1 MSASKGYWF
10 LLSGLLIGLALG
22 LFYSRLMEP
31 VEYYD
36 VSPASLSEADK
47 DQYRS
52 MVALAYDA
60 NGDIGRARARV
71 RLLGDAKT
79 VWSLSAQAQ
88 RILAENGEPG
98 AARSLAQLASVLG
111 QESGVIATPT
121 STPAQMAVV
130 ERLPSATPQPDEDGD
145 EATTDEAAEE
155 IEDEQAEQD
164 DDEEGVSTPTP
175 EKDQPESKPT
185 RQAAQISN
193 PGLGIPFELTERE
206 RVCDSQV
213 PEGTIQ
219 VIVQDEDGKSMP
231 GVMIA
236 VAWENGENQFYTGL
250 YPEIDAG
257 YADFQMQPGVL
268 YSLRVGDS
276 GETIS
281 ELEAKT
287 CEGEDEGAAGLLG
300 GWKLRFIAQ

>member
-1 MSASKGYWF
+1 MSESKGYWF

-22 LFYSRLMEP
+22 LLYSRVMEP
-31 VEYYD
+31 VQYYD
-36 VSPASLSEADK
+36 VSPVSLGEAGK
-47 DQYRS
+47 DHYRG

-60 NGDIGRARARV
+60 NGDIGRARARL

-98 AARSLAQLASVLG
+98 TARSLAQLASVLG
-111 QESGVIATPT
+111 QESGLMDTPT

-130 ERLPSATPQPDEDGD
+130 ERIPSATPKPN
-145 EATTDEAAEE
+145 EE
-155 IEDEQAEQD
+155 MESSGKETEEEKSKQD
-164 DDEEGVSTPTP
+164 DEKGVATATPQKKQT
-175 EKDQPESKPT
+175 ETKPT
-185 RQAAQISN
+185 QQAVQIKN

-206 RVCDSQV
+206 KVCDSRL
-213 PEGTIQ
+213 PAGLIQ

-231 GVMIA
+231 GVRID

-257 YADFQMQPGVL
+257 YADFQMQPGVK

-281 ELEAKT
+281 SIEAKT
-287 CEGEDEGAAGLLG
+287 CEGDDGGTTGLLG